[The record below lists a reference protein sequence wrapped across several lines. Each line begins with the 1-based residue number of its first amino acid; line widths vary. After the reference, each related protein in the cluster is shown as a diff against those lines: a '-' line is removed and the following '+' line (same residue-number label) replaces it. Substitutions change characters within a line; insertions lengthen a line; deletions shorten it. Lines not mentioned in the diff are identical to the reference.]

1 MKSFEQMIDELP
13 DPQQFW
19 DDCQHAFGDPP
30 GQRLLHRL
38 LEMVPIFTSPL
49 GATAEETH
57 VNIGRCEVAIAL
69 FRRSQPRI
77 TASDMAPE

>member
-38 LEMVPIFTSPL
+38 LEMVPIFSSPL
-49 GATAEETH
+49 GATGDETH
-57 VNIGRCEVAIAL
+57 VNIGRNEVATAL

>member
-1 MKSFEQMIDELP
+1 MDSIEQLIAESA

-30 GQRLLHRL
+30 GQRLLRRL
-38 LEMVPIFTSPL
+38 LEMVPIFSSPL
-49 GATAEETH
+49 GATNEETH

>member
-19 DDCQHAFGDPP
+19 DDCQHALGDPR
-30 GQRLLHRL
+30 GERLLRCL
-38 LEMVPIFTSPL
+38 LQMVPIFTSPL
-49 GATAEETH
+49 GATVEETH
-57 VNIGRCEVAIAL
+57 VNIGRYEPVFAL

>member
-1 MKSFEQMIDELP
+1 MKSIEQMIAELA
-13 DPQQFW
+13 DPKQFW

-38 LEMVPIFTSPL
+38 LEMVPIFSSPL
-49 GATAEETH
+49 GPTAEETH

-77 TASDMAPE
+77 TARDMAPE

>member
-1 MKSFEQMIDELP
+1 MKSIEQLIDELP

-30 GQRLLHRL
+30 GQRLLRCL
-38 LEMVPIFTSPL
+38 LQMVPIFTSPL
-49 GATAEETH
+49 GATVEETH
-57 VNIGRCEVAIAL
+57 VNIGQREVATAL